1 MGMAPARAA
10 LPPLARPDSGLVSDI
25 LKANNVTAAHFV
37 TVDFVNLTD
46 GELWSKGC
54 SLEDRT
60 HRTSIK
66 VFSLIELEQGVDYR
80 TQHGNTIVRVDWKSA
95 VLAGRISSEDIGGP
109 GGASAPNA
117 AAGGDGSRLGA
128 TAGAEEQSAVIGSV
142 LQHVQALRGEVEAES
157 LFELLR
163 TLHALPANDGGWLDS
178 FLELDGMQAL
188 LDVLSL
194 SQGHV

>member
-1 MGMAPARAA
+1 MSHFLDPSLYYRNTLDPSQHLVFT

-46 GELWSKGC
+46 RELWSKGC

-80 TQHGNTIVRVDWKSA
+80 TQHGNTIVRVDRKSA
-95 VLAGRISSEDIGGP
+95 VLAGRIKLSVDLADSSVRSPHSSEDIGGA

-128 TAGAEEQSAVIGSV
+128 TAGASRIR
-142 LQHVQALRGEVEAES
+142 RGGAAAG
-157 LFELLR
+157 
-163 TLHALPANDGGWLDS
+163 T
-178 FLELDGMQAL
+178 
-188 LDVLSL
+188 
-194 SQGHV
+194 